1 MLYLEKRFAWSSSLV
16 ATFKVTTFVS
26 SSHHLE
32 EFLHS
37 TFDLQ
42 ATYLDGA
49 TGRWKRDLVMP
60 LENTR
65 SRCWWSGRSQKQ
77 IYCRT
82 IPFCM
87 IRKGAEIQTICFL
100 AWCFLLMTFVMFT
113 QILSKMIQV
122 GYFSQLGLEA
132 NTQSTAQLLL
142 NPKWHMLMAIWAVR
156 EQRVYFEGSKYAF
169 GMSTVSKM
177 ILDKESLRSNQCN
190 QIPIHVPSHSF
201 KISPSTTQR
210 KSHIFALQEGAQVV
224 KWRQGESS
232 KGWKVGCFRLG
243 SP

>member
-1 MLYLEKRFAWSSSLV
+1 MPDLLLWV

-32 EFLHS
+32 GVLALNFWPASNVPWWCYWTLEERLGDAIGKHEV
-37 TFDLQ
+37 
-42 ATYLDGA
+42 
-49 TGRWKRDLVMP
+49 KMLVVRKI
-60 LENTR
+60 TK
-65 SRCWWSGRSQKQ
+65 QQ